1 MDAKSRSRALRRE
14 LEGCF
19 FRGNLPALII
29 SVLCML
35 LLTGVNLVAAWL
47 MQQLVDIVV
56 SGGAGMGG
64 ILLTFAAA
72 FAVFILAYDVQRYTC
87 AAFVRRAVVQYK
99 NFAFSGILE
108 RSVSFVSQEN
118 SAKFISILT
127 NDVASIETNYLA
139 KVFTL
144 VMELAGFVGALGMM
158 LWYSPILTAAAAVL
172 ALLPVGASLLCG
184 DRLARCEAEVSAK
197 NESYVETVKES
208 FAGFSVIKSFRAEAS
223 VRGMF
228 EQVSGSLEDAKY
240 SRRKVN
246 DLVYMLAGGAGFL
259 AQFGVFI
266 AAALL
271 AGGGFAISAG
281 VAVAFLQLMGH
292 HPGYEGSIRLDGAE
306 LREIAPRLALRAA
319 VRHPAG
325 GLYLQQQHRAER
337 DDVRQVR
344 AGARGGGDSR
354 RGARGAHSRARPG
367 LRLRGER
374 REPLGRGAAARVDS
388 AQPAEAD
395 AGAPGGR
402 GHGGAGPAHGRGGHG
417 RGAGHPGHGENRR
430 DARFERGRPAPL

>member
-56 SGGAGMGG
+56 SGGSGMGG

-208 FAGFSVIKSFRAEAS
+208 FAGFSVIKRFRAEAS

-246 DLVYMLAGGAGFL
+246 DLVYMLAGAR
-259 AQFGVFI
+259 ASWRS
-266 AAALL
+266 
-271 AGGGFAISAG
+271 SAC
-281 VAVAFLQLMGH
+281 
-292 HPGYEGSIRLDGAE
+292 SS
-306 LREIAPRLALRAA
+306 PRRSW
-319 VRHPAG
+319 
-325 GLYLQQQHRAER
+325 
-337 DDVRQVR
+337 R
-344 AGARGGGDSR
+344 AGALPS
-354 RGARGAHSRARPG
+354 ARAWPWPFCSSWATTPAMRA
-367 LRLRGER
+367 
-374 REPLGRGAAARVDS
+374 AS
-388 AQPAEAD
+388 AWT
-395 AGAPGGR
+395 
-402 GHGGAGPAHGRGGHG
+402 GPSCVR
-417 RGAGHPGHGENRR
+417 
-430 DARFERGRPAPL
+430 

>member
-64 ILLTFAAA
+64 ILLAFAAA

-184 DRLARCEAEVSAK
+184 
-197 NESYVETVKES
+197 
-208 FAGFSVIKSFRAEAS
+208 
-223 VRGMF
+223 
-228 EQVSGSLEDAKY
+228 
-240 SRRKVN
+240 
-246 DLVYMLAGGAGFL
+246 
-259 AQFGVFI
+259 
-266 AAALL
+266 AAL
-271 AGGGFAISAG
+271 
-281 VAVAFLQLMGH
+281 
-292 HPGYEGSIRLDGAE
+292 P
-306 LREIAPRLALRAA
+306 
-319 VRHPAG
+319 
-325 GLYLQQQHRAER
+325 
-337 DDVRQVR
+337 
-344 AGARGGGDSR
+344 GARPRSR
-354 RGARGAHSRARPG
+354 PKTRAMSRP
-367 LRLRGER
+367 
-374 REPLGRGAAARVDS
+374 
-388 AQPAEAD
+388 
-395 AGAPGGR
+395 
-402 GHGGAGPAHGRGGHG
+402 
-417 RGAGHPGHGENRR
+417 
-430 DARFERGRPAPL
+430 

>member
-29 SVLCML
+29 PVLCML

-87 AAFVRRAVVQYK
+87 AAFVRRAVVQSK

-158 LWYSPILTAAAAVL
+158 LFPIF
-172 ALLPVGASLLCG
+172 
-184 DRLARCEAEVSAK
+184 
-197 NESYVETVKES
+197 TVY
-208 FAGFSVIKSFRAEAS
+208 IT
-223 VRGMF
+223 
-228 EQVSGSLEDAKY
+228 
-240 SRRKVN
+240 
-246 DLVYMLAGGAGFL
+246 DLVKNAD
-259 AQFGVFI
+259 
-266 AAALL
+266 
-271 AGGGFAISAG
+271 
-281 VAVAFLQLMGH
+281 
-292 HPGYEGSIRLDGAE
+292 RK
-306 LREIAPRLALRAA
+306 RRN
-319 VRHPAG
+319 VRHARQGVKSAETAG
-325 GLYLQQQHRAER
+325 MQ
-337 DDVRQVR
+337 DDSTT
-344 AGARGGGDSR
+344 DSDP
-354 RGARGAHSRARPG
+354 RP
-367 LRLRGER
+367 
-374 REPLGRGAAARVDS
+374 
-388 AQPAEAD
+388 
-395 AGAPGGR
+395 
-402 GHGGAGPAHGRGGHG
+402 
-417 RGAGHPGHGENRR
+417 
-430 DARFERGRPAPL
+430 

>member
-1 MDAKSRSRALRRE
+1 M
-14 LEGCF
+14 
-19 FRGNLPALII
+19 
-29 SVLCML
+29 
-35 LLTGVNLVAAWL
+35 
-47 MQQLVDIVV
+47 
-56 SGGAGMGG
+56 
-64 ILLTFAAA
+64 
-72 FAVFILAYDVQRYTC
+72 
-87 AAFVRRAVVQYK
+87 RRAVVQYK

-246 DLVYMLAGGAGFL
+246 DLVYMLAGAR
-259 AQFGVFI
+259 ASWRS
-266 AAALL
+266 
-271 AGGGFAISAG
+271 SAC
-281 VAVAFLQLMGH
+281 
-292 HPGYEGSIRLDGAE
+292 SS
-306 LREIAPRLALRAA
+306 PRRSW
-319 VRHPAG
+319 
-325 GLYLQQQHRAER
+325 
-337 DDVRQVR
+337 R
-344 AGARGGGDSR
+344 AGALPS
-354 RGARGAHSRARPG
+354 ARAWPWPFCSSWATTPAMRA
-367 LRLRGER
+367 
-374 REPLGRGAAARVDS
+374 AS
-388 AQPAEAD
+388 AWT
-395 AGAPGGR
+395 
-402 GHGGAGPAHGRGGHG
+402 GPSCVR
-417 RGAGHPGHGENRR
+417 
-430 DARFERGRPAPL
+430 